1 MFKLIKKIFKVSKIV
16 LCKPKGWFDFLLDIF
31 SFKVRSS
38 YILGKPVHLTIEP
51 VNLCNL
57 QCPVCETGAGIL
69 NRPKGRMNL
78 DNFKKIIDQVYSFVN
93 TILFYYM
100 GEPFLNKDSYE
111 MIKYAKSKNIFVT
124 TCTNGDV
131 IDPEKL
137 VESGIDEVSFQ
148 TAGITQETHSKYRV
162 GSNLQKILDNVRKTV
177 AEKKRRN
184 VSLPKIILGFII
196 MKHNEHEVA
205 KFYQLA
211 KDLEVD
217 EAQILPP
224 CVRNIEQARGML
236 PSDEKYWLYDR
247 AAFEKGV
254 LRPKAVSNNK
264 SCPWIWYST
273 LLTWDGNVLPCC
285 RDAQGEYVMG
295 NIFQENLVKI
305 WNNKIYREF
314 RKKFLDGKTML
325 CSLCQG
331 YGIIELK

>member
-1 MFKLIKKIFKVSKIV
+1 MSKLIRKVFKVFKIV
-16 LCKPKGWFDFLLDIF
+16 LCRPKGWFDFLLDIF
-31 SFKVRSS
+31 SFKVRSN
-38 YILGKPVHLTIEP
+38 YIPGKPVHLTIEP

-78 DNFKKIIDQVYSFVN
+78 DNFKKIIDQVYPFIN

-137 VESGIDEVSFQ
+137 VESKIDEVSFQ
-148 TAGITQETHSKYRV
+148 LGGLTQETHSKYRV
-162 GSNLQKILDNVRKTV
+162 GSNLQKILDNVKKTV

-196 MKHNEHEVA
+196 MKHNEHEVNT
-205 KFYQLA
+205 FYQIA
-211 KDLEVD
+211 KDLGVD
-217 EAQILPP
+217 EALVLPP
-224 CVRNIEQARGML
+224 CVRNIEQAKEML
-236 PSDEKYWLYDR
+236 PTDEKYWLYDKK
-247 AAFEKGV
+247 AYQQDILKVKG
-254 LRPKAVSNNK
+254 PKNPY
-264 SCPWIWYST
+264 CPWIWYST
-273 LLTWDGNVLPCC
+273 LITWDGNVLPCC
-285 RDAQGEYVMG
+285 RDAQAEYVMG
-295 NIFQENLVKI
+295 NIFQEDLVKI

-314 RKKFLDGKTML
+314 RKKFLNRKSTL

-331 YGIIELK
+331 YGINELK